1 MEITVGR
8 QFFDDLRDFEILL
21 KKWDSQSRQRVFRA
35 YRRVG
40 VAWKAEAI
48 KRIPVKTGM
57 ARQHVV
63 TNTSWDG
70 DHEIFTETGSNLT
83 DPETG
88 IPYPVYIEF
97 GTKWIAKGRVKA
109 LGYDPFVTDSQAV
122 HTWQAKEED
131 AIRKTSA
138 SYRKIDGGSARFNRF
153 GEFVGSSPQEQ
164 MPWLRPAFNF
174 IRDWAIREIEQ
185 SFVPPK

>member
-40 VAWKAEAI
+40 VAWKAEAQ
-48 KRIPVKTGM
+48 KRIPIKTGM

-70 DHEIFTETGSNLT
+70 DHEIFTETGSNLV

-88 IPYPVYIEF
+88 IPYPIYIEF

-109 LGYDPFVTDSQAV
+109 LGYDPFVTDAQAV
-122 HTWQAKEED
+122 KNWPAKD
-131 AIRKTSA
+131 AEALTEGNAVGAKLDKNGKLRDSKGRFI
-138 SYRKIDGGSARFNRF
+138 GGP
-153 GEFVGSSPQEQ
+153 GEQ